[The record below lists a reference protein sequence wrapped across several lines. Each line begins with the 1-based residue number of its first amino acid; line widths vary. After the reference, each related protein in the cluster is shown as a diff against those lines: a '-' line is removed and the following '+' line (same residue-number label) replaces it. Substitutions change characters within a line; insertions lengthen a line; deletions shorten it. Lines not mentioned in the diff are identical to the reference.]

1 MIVLKE
7 NEAVYKAVGETMYRN
22 YRTLMFFDKEEELP
36 EEIIQSFGM
45 FQFGETYGGHHVVAC
60 YKFSY
65 GEEYAIEDEN
75 GEIEFDGKRY
85 KKI

>member
-7 NEAVYKAVGETMYRN
+7 NEPVYKVVGETMYEN
-22 YRTLMFFDKEEELP
+22 YRTLMFCDKDEPLSEDVYH
-36 EEIIQSFGM
+36 SFGM
-45 FQFGETYGGHHVVAC
+45 FQFDETYGGHHVVAC
-60 YKFSY
+60 YRFSY

>member
-36 EEIIQSFGM
+36 EEIRLSYGM

-60 YKFSY
+60 YRFSY

>member
-7 NEAVYKAVGETMYRN
+7 KEAVYKAIDDILYQSFRDLI
-22 YRTLMFFDKEEELP
+22 YFDNEEELP
-36 EEIIQSFGM
+36 KEVYDSYYNFRLYPIEKIGITII
-45 FQFGETYGGHHVVAC
+45 AC
-60 YKFSY
+60 YSK
-65 GEEYAIEDEN
+65 ETEYAIEDEN

>member
-7 NEAVYKAVGETMYRN
+7 KTPVYKAIDDILYQRF
-22 YRTLMFFDKEEELP
+22 RTLIYFDNEEELP
-36 EEIIQSFGM
+36 KEVYDSYYQFKLYPIEKLDITIIAGYSKEI
-45 FQFGETYGGHHVVAC
+45 
-60 YKFSY
+60 
-65 GEEYAIEDEN
+65 EYAIEDEN